1 MSRLLALVC
10 VVGLCAGGCERAAD
24 QSKEREFTA
33 QLLSGILAY
42 PRSTVVRVSAGQ
54 DAAQATLA
62 TAAPVTDVATWYRQ
76 MLRLNGWDLRSD
88 GVMTD
93 GSVSIYAEKGR
104 RPLWITLQATAGGS
118 GTTYT
123 LIGAQLPRDSAVA
136 PPSPPPPPSPPAR
149 SAQRSGSSMSSN
161 RIQRR

>member
-62 TAAPVTDVATWYRQ
+62 TAAPVADVATWYRQ
-76 MLRLNGWDLRSD
+76 MLRLNGWDLRTD
-88 GVMTD
+88 GVMRD
-93 GSVSIYAEKGR
+93 GSVSIYAEQGQ

-123 LIGAQLPRDSAVA
+123 LIGAQLPRDSAA
-136 PPSPPPPPSPPAR
+136 APPPPAAGP
-149 SAQRSGSSMSSN
+149 AQRSGSSMSSN

>member
-10 VVGLCAGGCERAAD
+10 VAGLCAGGCERAAD
-24 QSKEREFTA
+24 QREEREFTA

-123 LIGAQLPRDSAVA
+123 LIGAQLPRDSAA
-136 PPSPPPPPSPPAR
+136 APPPPAAGP
-149 SAQRSGSSMSSN
+149 AQRSGSSMSSN

>member
-136 PPSPPPPPSPPAR
+136 PPAR